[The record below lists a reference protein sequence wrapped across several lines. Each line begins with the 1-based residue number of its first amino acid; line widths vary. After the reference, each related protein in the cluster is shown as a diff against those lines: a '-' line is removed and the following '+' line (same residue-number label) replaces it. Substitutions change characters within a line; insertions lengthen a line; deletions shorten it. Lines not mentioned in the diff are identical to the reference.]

1 MTRHHHLRMVL
12 LFAEGDGSEN
22 VKEHTVS
29 VTELVK
35 HGKREFRVSAE
46 NLKTG
51 VVFNSP
57 ADNDKILEVIPLE
70 YWPTF
75 ARESL
80 QVGKSD
86 LQSPL
91 F

>member
-1 MTRHHHLRMVL
+1 MVL
-12 LFAEGDGSEN
+12 LFAEGDGSEATE
-22 VKEHTVS
+22 EHSVV
-29 VTELVK
+29 VTELARR
-35 HGKREFRVSAE
+35 GKRCAFKVSVE

-57 ADNDKILEVIPLE
+57 ADNDKILEVMPLE

-80 QVGKSD
+80 QVGRSD